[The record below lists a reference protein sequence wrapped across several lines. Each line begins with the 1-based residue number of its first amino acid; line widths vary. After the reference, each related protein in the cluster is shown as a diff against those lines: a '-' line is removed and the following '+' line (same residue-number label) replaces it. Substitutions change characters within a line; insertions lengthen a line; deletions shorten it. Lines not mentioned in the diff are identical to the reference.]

1 MNEYVREN
9 LAEKKMIKDLFL
21 VVIKSISIEENRK
34 LLSSLI

>member
-21 VVIKSISIEENRK
+21 VVIKSIKIEENRK